1 MSNFDRVAFSMGE
14 RYRRRTPTRLSLQ
27 DRLRPPSMFESE
39 EAWRKSRHEDLPTL
53 SGLDLWRTETTSE
66 IALAVGDPRH
76 AEWHRGRIAASRRE
90 AACRESL

>member
-1 MSNFDRVAFSMGE
+1 MSNFHRTAFSMGE
-14 RYRRRTPTRLSLQ
+14 QYRRTIATRRTLQ
-27 DRLRPPSMFESE
+27 DHFRPPSIFDSE
-39 EAWRKSRHEDLPTL
+39 EAGRKSRHEDLPTL

-90 AACRESL
+90 RARRGSL